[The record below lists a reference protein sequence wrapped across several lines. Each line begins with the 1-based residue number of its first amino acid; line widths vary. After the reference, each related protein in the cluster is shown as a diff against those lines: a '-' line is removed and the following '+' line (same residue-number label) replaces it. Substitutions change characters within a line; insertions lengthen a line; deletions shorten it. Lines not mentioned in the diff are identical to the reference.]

1 MLTGK
6 DGKEGAPV
14 DIQSILNGT
23 AKFCRHC
30 DVVILGSMITKKASV
45 FGLVGGSADD
55 QSEDD
60 DDIHFC
66 SSACFVQFA
75 VTHRVGGVGN
85 WHFLFFFIFY
95 FIFFD
100 NYFHWPILEDPVKES
115 SRKNS
120 VLLTS
125 LTPSPKSW
133 KILKDPER
141 SRKILN

>member
-1 MLTGK
+1 M
-6 DGKEGAPV
+6 

-45 FGLVGGSADD
+45 FGLVGGSVDND
-55 QSEDD
+55 NQPEDD

-85 WHFLFFFIFY
+85 SPSI
-95 FIFFD
+95 I
-100 NYFHWPILEDPVKES
+100 
-115 SRKNS
+115 
-120 VLLTS
+120 TS
-125 LTPSPKSW
+125 INICIYS
-133 KILKDPER
+133 
-141 SRKILN
+141 

>member
-1 MLTGK
+1 M
-6 DGKEGAPV
+6 

-45 FGLVGGSADD
+45 FGLVGGSVDD

-75 VTHRVGGVGN
+75 VTHRVGGVGKT
-85 WHFLFFFIFY
+85 FLANLSFLSCSMRDQSSVGSTLVIQLIHELINALQPEWY
-95 FIFFD
+95 
-100 NYFHWPILEDPVKES
+100 PV
-115 SRKNS
+115 RMGRRRPRWWT
-120 VLLTS
+120 TS
-125 LTPSPKSW
+125 AARHRLRPM
-133 KILKDPER
+133 R
-141 SRKILN
+141 